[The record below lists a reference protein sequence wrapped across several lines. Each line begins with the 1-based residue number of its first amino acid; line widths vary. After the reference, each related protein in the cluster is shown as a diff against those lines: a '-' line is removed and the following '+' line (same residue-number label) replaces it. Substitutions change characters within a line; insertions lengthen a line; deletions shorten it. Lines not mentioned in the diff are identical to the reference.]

1 MIDYATNL
9 QICFHICN
17 IFAVILV
24 YVNIYLY
31 KFAEKM
37 SNSMGFED
45 SSMRERI
52 IKLIHR
58 EGISQREFANR
69 IGRRPPNLSKI
80 LNGELNIPRG
90 LANEILNVLMGLTVT
105 GCCSVKVLCTMRRMM
120 PLSNQ

>member
-1 MIDYATNL
+1 
-9 QICFHICN
+9 
-17 IFAVILV
+17 
-24 YVNIYLY
+24 
-31 KFAEKM
+31 
-37 SNSMGFED
+37 MGFED

-90 LANEILNVLMGLTVT
+90 LANEILNV